1 MNVNYVNLVDNA
13 ICVFYIFTDFLSP
26 GSINY
31 SGNNVKISN
40 KQNKCYFYISKRL
53 IERKRLGNCL
63 AVRRLR
69 LSAFIV
75 MGLDLIP
82 GWGTEI
88 SQAMQQG
95 P

>member
-1 MNVNYVNLVDNA
+1 MHAHKVNIITKPMTRAHPLD
-13 ICVFYIFTDFLSP
+13 L
-26 GSINY
+26 
-31 SGNNVKISN
+31 

-53 IERKRLGNCL
+53 IERERVGNCL
-63 AVRRLR
+63 AVQQLR

-95 P
+95 Q